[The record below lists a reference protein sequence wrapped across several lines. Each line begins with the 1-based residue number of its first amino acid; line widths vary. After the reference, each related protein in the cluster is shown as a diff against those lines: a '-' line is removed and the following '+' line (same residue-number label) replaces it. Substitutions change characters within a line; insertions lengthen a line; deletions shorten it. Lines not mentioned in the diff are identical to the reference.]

1 MKQKGPQVDLAIQE
15 SNKMI
20 RFLFIVV
27 IAALF
32 ITSCRSTRKIQTAIA
47 TKKDST
53 EIAKQP
59 TSDPHLDSIK
69 FIKDTYNQ
77 LLANRIEFQTF
88 SAKINTDYQGSD
100 GKKYDVNVFVR
111 MKKDSIIWVSVNG
124 ALGIEGMRLL
134 INKDSV
140 YILNKLDKEYQ
151 VRSIAYLQEV
161 AALPLDLRTVQELI
175 IGNPVFLDTNI
186 VSYATDG
193 STISLLSEGQWFRH
207 LISVNNNDHVV
218 LHSKLDDVDILR
230 NRTCFL
236 NYSDYETE
244 KGVKFSTNRTISV
257 TEKTKLDVKLNFK
270 QYAFNETLSYPFSV
284 PKNYKRK

>member
-20 RFLFIVV
+20 RFLFIIV
-27 IAALF
+27 IAALT
-32 ITSCRSTRKIQTAIA
+32 ISSCRSTRKIQTAIA

-59 TSDPHLDSIK
+59 TSDPHLDSMK

-193 STISLLSEGQWFRH
+193 ATISLLSEGQWFRH

-236 NYSDYETE
+236 NYSDYETD

-257 TEKTKLDVKLNFK
+257 TEKTKLDIKLNFK

>member
-1 MKQKGPQVDLAIQE
+1 
-15 SNKMI
+15 MI
-20 RFLFIVV
+20 RFSLIL
-27 IAALF
+27 ITAALL
-32 ITSCRSTRKIQTAIA
+32 ISSCRSTRKIQTAIA

-53 EIAKQP
+53 EVVKKP
-59 TSDPHLDSIK
+59 TSDPHQDSIN
-69 FIKDTYNQ
+69 FIKDTYNR

-88 SAKINTDYQGSD
+88 SAKINTDYEGSD

-124 ALGIEGMRLL
+124 ALGIEGMRVM
-134 INKDSV
+134 IDKDSV
-140 YILNKLDKEYQ
+140 RILNKLDKEYQ

-175 IGNPVFLDTNI
+175 IGNPVFLDSNI

-193 STISLLSEGQWFRH
+193 SIITLLSEGQWFRH
-207 LISVNNNDHVV
+207 LISISNNDHVV
-218 LHSKLDDVDILR
+218 RHSKLDDVDILR
-230 NRTCFL
+230 SRTCFL
-236 NYSDYETE
+236 NYSDYETD
-244 KGVKFSTNRTISV
+244 KGVKFSTNRSISV

-270 QYAFNETLSYPFSV
+270 QYAFNETLSYPFSI

>member
-1 MKQKGPQVDLAIQE
+1 
-15 SNKMI
+15 MI
-20 RFLFIVV
+20 RFLLIL
-27 IAALF
+27 ITAALLVS
-32 ITSCRSTRKIQTAIA
+32 SCRSTRKIQTAIA
-47 TKKDST
+47 TKKDSI
-53 EIAKQP
+53 EVAKQP
-59 TSDPHLDSIK
+59 TSDPRLDSIK
-69 FIKDTYNQ
+69 FIKDAYRQ

-88 SAKINTDYQGSD
+88 SAKINTDYEGSD

-111 MKKDSIIWVSVNG
+111 MKKDSIIWISVNG
-124 ALGIEGMRLL
+124 ALGIEGMRVL
-134 INKDSV
+134 IDKDSV
-140 YILNKLDKEYQ
+140 RILNKLDKEYQ

-186 VSYATDG
+186 VSYTTVG
-193 STISLLSEGQWFRH
+193 PVISLLSEGQWFRH
-207 LISVNNNDHVV
+207 LISMNNNDHLV

-230 NRTCFL
+230 SRTCFL
-236 NYSDYETE
+236 NYSDYETD

-257 TEKTKLDVKLNFK
+257 TEKTKLDIKLNFK